1 MPELRYEDPASYFNF
16 LRVPPVMFDE
26 LLDRLRPL
34 ITKQDTPYRKALEP
48 GLKLAMTLRH
58 LASGDR
64 YASMKFD
71 FRVPHNTMS
80 LCVRE
85 VCQAIIDEYKDE
97 CIQCPTTEVEWR
109 AISAEFGRRWNMP
122 HACGA
127 LDGKHI
133 ACRRPRK
140 SGSLYFN
147 YKGFFSIVLMGLV
160 DADYKFLWIDV
171 GGYGHM
177 SDAQIF
183 NASELKEC
191 LEDNSIGFPAA
202 DALPNDD
209 TPTPYFLLGDDAFG
223 LRTYLMKPYAQR
235 QMTKEQRIFNYR
247 LSRGRRIVENGFGIL
262 AQRWQ
267 ILLTTM
273 QHDPETIAIIVE
285 ACVILHNLMRM
296 RYSAIQ
302 NADMDQENANH
313 EIIPGA
319 WRATTNMHDV
329 DNIRGPN
336 RDSTAAK
343 KQREY
348 LKLYFNSA
356 AGSVPWQDRM
366 I

>member
-1 MPELRYEDPASYFNF
+1 LNY
-16 LRVPPVMFDE
+16 LRVPPDMIDE
-26 LLDRLRPL
+26 LLHRLYQR
-34 ITKQDTPYRKALEP
+34 ISKHDTHYRKALEP
-48 GLKLAMTLRH
+48 GLKLAMTIRH

-71 FRVPHNTMS
+71 FRVPHNTIS
-80 LCVRE
+80 VCVRE

-97 CIQCPTTEVEWR
+97 CIQCPVTVAEWR
-109 AISAEFGRRWNMP
+109 AIATEFERRWNVP

-127 LDGKHI
+127 LDGKLI

-147 YKGFFSIVLMGLV
+147 YKGFFSLVLLGLV
-160 DADYKFLWIDV
+160 DADYKFLWIDI
-171 GGYGHM
+171 GGQGHM

-191 LEDNSIGFPAA
+191 LEDNSIGFPAP
-202 DALPNDD
+202 DTLPNDD
-209 TPTPYFLLGDDAFG
+209 TPTPYFILGDDAFG
-223 LRTYLMKPYAQR
+223 LRTFLMKPYAQR
-235 QMTKEQRIFNYR
+235 QMTKEQRVFNYR
-247 LSRGRRIVENGFGIL
+247 LSRGRRIVKNAFGIL

-273 QHDPETIAIIVE
+273 QHDPTTIAVIVQ

-296 RYSAIQ
+296 RYPAVQ
-302 NADMDQENANH
+302 NKDIDVDANANH
-313 EIIPGA
+313 QVIPGA
-319 WRATTNMHDV
+319 WRVTAHMHDV
-329 DNIRGPN
+329 DYTTGNN
-336 RDSTAAK
+336 RDAQAAK
-343 KQREY
+343 NQREY
-348 LKLYFNSA
+348 LTKYFNSE

>member
-1 MPELRYEDPASYFNF
+1 
-16 LRVPPVMFDE
+16 
-26 LLDRLRPL
+26 
-34 ITKQDTPYRKALEP
+34 
-48 GLKLAMTLRH
+48 MTIRH
-58 LASGDR
+58 LATGDR

-71 FRVPHNTMS
+71 FRVPHNTIS

-85 VCQAIIDEYKDE
+85 VCQAIVSEYKDE
-97 CIQCPTTEVEWR
+97 CIQCPTTVEEWQ
-109 AISAEFGRRWNMP
+109 AISSEFSRRWNVP

-133 ACRRPRK
+133 VCRRPRN

-147 YKGFFSIVLMGLV
+147 YKGFFSLVLMGLV

-191 LEDNSIGFPAA
+191 LEDNSIAFPAA
-202 DALPNDD
+202 DPLPNDD
-209 TPTPYFLLGDDAFG
+209 IPTPYFILGDDAFG

-235 QMTKEQRIFNYR
+235 QMTKDQRIFNYR
-247 LSRGRRIVENGFGIL
+247 LSRGRRIVENAFGIL

-273 QHDPETIAIIVE
+273 QHDPTTIAIIIE
-285 ACVILHNLMRM
+285 TCVILYNLMRL
-296 RYSAIQ
+296 RYPAIQ
-302 NADMDQENANH
+302 NADMDEENANYQ
-313 EIIPGA
+313 IIPGS
-319 WRATTNMHDV
+319 WRANAAMHDV
-329 DNIRGPN
+329 DNIMGPN

-348 LKLYFNSA
+348 LKLYFNFP